1 MENLFF
7 LMTKRATLIS
17 QISNWYPKE
26 RRAMCVSGDGGFL
39 REEQKKL
46 LKVLT
51 ANIFLNLMKAVNP
64 KI

>member
-1 MENLFF
+1 MN
-7 LMTKRATLIS
+7 KGATWIS
-17 QISNWYPKE
+17 QIPNWYPKE
-26 RRAMCVSGDGGFL
+26 RRAMCVSEGGGFP

-51 ANIFLNLMKAVNP
+51 ANIFTNLMKTGNP